1 MNKMGKRIWGKVI
14 GGILGLLALGPLG
27 LILGLW
33 IGHAFDKAFVSVAA
47 FTRPEMRLKMQENFF
62 QSAFTLLGYIAKA
75 DGRVSEAEVSHTE
88 TLIAHMGL
96 DADGRRRAI
105 EFFKQGVAAS
115 FQPEPVVS
123 EFLTLA
129 GRHPQLKQT
138 LLLFLISLA
147 YADGSLDSMERNAL
161 DRVGR
166 LLGFSEAQIAHL
178 LRMAQAQGQFHQ
190 RQSSSGI
197 SDIKVAYDALDVSAS
212 ATDAEVKRAYRKLM
226 SENHP
231 DKLMARGVP
240 DSMIKLATEK
250 SQEIQAAYELI
261 KKTRS
266 A

>member
-1 MNKMGKRIWGKVI
+1 MGKRIWGKVI

-33 IGHAFDKAFVSVAA
+33 VGHAFDKAFVSVAA
-47 FTRPEMRLKMQENFF
+47 FTRPEMRVKMQQNFF

-75 DGRVSEAEVSHTE
+75 DGRVSEAEVNHTE

-105 EFFKQGVAAS
+105 EFFKQGVGAS
-115 FQPEPVVS
+115 FHPEPVVS

-147 YADGSLDSMERNAL
+147 YADGSLDSAERNAL
-161 DRVGR
+161 DRIGR
-166 LLGFSEAQIAHL
+166 LLGFSEAQIAHMM
-178 LRMAQAQGQFHQ
+178 RMAQAQDQFHE
-190 RQSSSGI
+190 RQTASGGI
-197 SDIKVAYDALDVSAS
+197 SDINVAYDALGVSAS

-240 DSMIKLATEK
+240 DSMVKLATEK
-250 SQEIQAAYELI
+250 SQEIQAAYEVI

-266 A
+266 T

>member
-1 MNKMGKRIWGKVI
+1 MGVRIWGKAI
-14 GGILGLLALGPLG
+14 GGLLGLLALGPFG

-33 IGHAFDKAFVSVAA
+33 IGHAFDKAFVSIAA
-47 FTRPEMRLKMQENFF
+47 FARPEMRLKIQENFF
-62 QSAFTLLGYIAKA
+62 QSVFILLGYIAKA
-75 DGRVSEAEVSHTE
+75 DGRVSEAEVTHTE
-88 TLIAHMGL
+88 TLITHMGL
-96 DADGRRRAI
+96 DAAGRRRAI
-105 EFFKQGVAAS
+105 EFFKQGAKPT
-115 FQPEPVVS
+115 FHPEPVVNA
-123 EFLTLA
+123 FLSLA

-147 YADGSLDSMERNAL
+147 YVDGSLDSSERNAL
-161 DRVGR
+161 DRIGR

-178 LRMAQAQGQFHQ
+178 TRMAQAQGQFHD
-190 RQSSSGI
+190 RQTASGGI
-197 SDIKVAYDALDVSAS
+197 SDIKVAYDALGVSAS

-261 KKTRS
+261 KKNRS
-266 A
+266 T